1 MKIMKSVSAA
11 LLAAL
16 LFAAASQTLCAQ
28 SAQPA
33 SDPAKNDSSNAKKS
47 KQPRKTGA
55 AAQKSATAPAAPA
68 APAASTPANPTG
80 TSTLASKPAAAQQT
94 PPGNTG
100 ETVWVNTETGVYH
113 KPGSHWYGKTKH
125 GKYMTEADARKA
137 GYREAKKNQ

>member
-1 MKIMKSVSAA
+1 MKIMKNVPAA

-16 LFAAASQTLCAQ
+16 LFAAGTQTLCAQ

-33 SDPAKNDSSNAKKS
+33 SDPAKSDSSSAKKS
-47 KQPRKTGA
+47 EQPKKTGA
-55 AAQKSATAPAAPA
+55 AAQESATAPASPA
-68 APAASTPANPTG
+68 APAASTPANSAS
-80 TSTLASKPAAAQQT
+80 TSTPASKPATAQLTT
-94 PPGNTG
+94 PRNTG

-113 KPGSHWYGKTKH
+113 KAGSHWYGKTKH

>member
-11 LLAAL
+11 VLTAL
-16 LFAAASQTLCAQ
+16 LFAAGSQTLCAQ

-33 SDPAKNDSSNAKKS
+33 ADPAKSDSSNARKN
-47 KQPRKTGA
+47 KQPNNTGA

-68 APAASTPANPTG
+68 DPAKSTPANSAS
-80 TSTLASKPAAAQQT
+80 TSTPASKPAAAQQT

-137 GYREAKKNQ
+137 GYRAAKKNR